1 MVHDGWR
8 QKVEDDLQNRKRNE
22 IEVLKSWSMVGEDA
36 VDEGGKEKSYGVVN
50 KVVGQPNEDQP
61 QCDSFVFFIEELFN
75 RNLLNIFLEVVRLD
89 LLFYVFQWKDLFS
102 IELANLVDNFMNL
115 NGLSPNPEVVDGL
128 PTHKTLQNKCQ

>member
-1 MVHDGWR
+1 
-8 QKVEDDLQNRKRNE
+8 
-22 IEVLKSWSMVGEDA
+22 MVGEDA

>member
-1 MVHDGWR
+1 
-8 QKVEDDLQNRKRNE
+8 
-22 IEVLKSWSMVGEDA
+22 MVGEDA
-36 VDEGGKEKSYGVVN
+36 VDKGGKEKSDGVVN